1 MNLHKGQSI
10 SIKKPA
16 SFMTAGYV
24 EAELPRKHSKPDLEI
39 GESFYSYT
47 LGEGEGNKYVKRK
60 WRVVGETDYLYICE
74 HRGKYA
80 TTREC
85 FRKDDYRLGLGME
98 KAN

>member
-1 MNLHKGQSI
+1 MNLHTGLSI
-10 SIKKPA
+10 RAKKPS

-24 EAELPRKHSKPDLEI
+24 EAELPRKRSKPDLHI
-39 GESFYSYT
+39 GESLYSYT
-47 LGEGEGNKYVKRK
+47 MVEGGGNKYMKRK
-60 WRVVGETDYLYICE
+60 WHIVGETDCLYICE

-85 FRKDDYRLGLGME
+85 FQKKMYALGIGME

>member
-1 MNLHKGQSI
+1 MKLHKGQSI

-60 WRVVGETDYLYICE
+60 WLVVGKTDCLYICV

-85 FRKDDYRLGLGME
+85 FQKKMYALGIGME